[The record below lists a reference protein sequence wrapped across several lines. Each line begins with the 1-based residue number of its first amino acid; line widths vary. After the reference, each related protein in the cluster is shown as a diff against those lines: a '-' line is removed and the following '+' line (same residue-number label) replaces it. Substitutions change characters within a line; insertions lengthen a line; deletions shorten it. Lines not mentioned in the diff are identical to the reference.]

1 MGGYGAYIFPAA
13 IVIIVGW
20 GISLYNRLVTA
31 KQRVSEGWSG
41 VDVQLRRR
49 SNLIPNLVDL
59 VRGYMEHERAALE
72 SVTKLR
78 QRSAEAES
86 EGDET
91 GRAQAEGQLSGS
103 LLHLFAVAE
112 NYPDLKANQNFL
124 KAYPSIFMSIGTFV
138 TVFGVGLSHMVF
150 ESSVYGA
157 TNWQN
162 LLWILTVR
170 RTPTPPEP
178 SAPYTA
184 STITIVPP
192 TLPGTNPHCMVLHDP
207 PCVQLRLGMPASA
220 PIQTS
225 LYPRQL
231 GDILRR
237 GIHLHDR
244 RERRRV

>member
-1 MGGYGAYIFPAA
+1 MRPRGSARPSSLAPNGTTEPDRNTEKETALGGYGAYIFPAA

-49 SNLIPNLVDL
+49 SNLIPNLVDT

-72 SVTKLR
+72 SVTTLR

-124 KAYPSIFMSIGTFV
+124 DLQETLAEIEEQIQLARRYFNGAVRDNNILVETVPSNIVAKLFNFT
-138 TVFGVGLSHMVF
+138 TAKYF
-150 ESSVYGA
+150 EV
-157 TNWQN
+157 
-162 LLWILTVR
+162 
-170 RTPTPPEP
+170 ED
-178 SAPYTA
+178 A
-184 STITIVPP
+184 SERVVPK
-192 TLPGTNPHCMVLHDP
+192 VD
-207 PCVQLRLGMPASA
+207 LGSRP
-220 PIQTS
+220 
-225 LYPRQL
+225 
-231 GDILRR
+231 
-237 GIHLHDR
+237 
-244 RERRRV
+244 